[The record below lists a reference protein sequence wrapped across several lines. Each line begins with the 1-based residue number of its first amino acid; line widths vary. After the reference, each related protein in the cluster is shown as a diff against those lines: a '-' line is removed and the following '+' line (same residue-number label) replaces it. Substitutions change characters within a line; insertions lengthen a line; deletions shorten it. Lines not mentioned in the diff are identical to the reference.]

1 MTPAISALDAKI
13 ARFAPTEI
21 SVDVSRLSEG
31 DRKAFDK
38 IIEAAKL
45 MDPLFRRQ
53 VWSGNDALLAKLEA
67 DTSAEGKARLHYFRI
82 NVGPWSRLDKNEPFV
97 EGVPHEKPPNANF
110 YPDDMSKEEFET

>member
-1 MTPAISALDAKI
+1 MRDREQFRLAVLLLLAISLSACSSGKVDAPKTMTPETSPLEAKI

-53 VWSGNDALLAKLEA
+53 AWSGNDALLAKLQA
-67 DTSAEGKARLHYFRI
+67 DPSPEG
-82 NVGPWSRLDKNEPFV
+82 
-97 EGVPHEKPPNANF
+97 
-110 YPDDMSKEEFET
+110 